1 MNESMAAVHIPQPTT
16 APPEESALRPR
27 VLIVDDEASFRS
39 TFADILATRG
49 YECKTAASVSEAIAN
64 IERESADIYL
74 IDLKLP
80 DGTGLDILTK
90 VREVHPSAETI
101 ILTGFSSLSTAV
113 QSLNLGAFGYLE
125 KPYNIDR
132 LFITLER
139 ALDRQRLVRRLHHS
153 EAAYSG
159 LFQASGVAI
168 FSLELPTFKV
178 ISANPAFRRL
188 LGYSPEEIPNLDG
201 FDLLPESMHA
211 RLRKL
216 ADGPARAAACG
227 SALASPATDTIEAPL
242 LHRDGTPRWFSI
254 SFTRL
259 DQTRSAAPSSGAD
272 VRGTQL
278 LLVCNDITSA
288 RRELTELEEH
298 RDFLEAIL
306 STVPSGIA
314 IVDSDYRISYANPA
328 YCRFVELD
336 CGEVTGRR
344 CYEAFNRY
352 QSPCSMF
359 GELCPITSA
368 RTTGAIGRVYREH
381 QSRDGNRRQIEYT
394 ANPFRDASGNVTSFV
409 IAVNDVADLRAAEER
424 VAESNERLGLLNTE
438 LSLRQQELEQHALRL
453 KQANVELLRLSN
465 AKGEFV
471 ATVSHELRTPLTAI
485 TEGINLCAD
494 GSLGAIN
501 PEQETFLKLAYR
513 NSRRL
518 ADLINDLL
526 DLSKIEAGKFDLV
539 PRVLE
544 PARVV
549 NDVVSFCQ
557 NLAKEK
563 GLKLEAEL
571 APDVPP
577 VIADEQALQRI
588 LTNLI
593 GNALKFT
600 PSGGSVTIR
609 CRTQE
614 PGTKNQ
620 EPGTKNQEPVAAVV
634 AFSVEDTGIGIP
646 KDEQHRI
653 FGKFEQVANTDGMR
667 PQGTGLGLAL
677 TRQLVEMNQGRI
689 WFESEEGKGTR
700 FFFTLPGYE
709 EFCYLALSLKHFADQ
724 HPFEGNRN
732 PAAYLFELARPT
744 ELHAARE
751 VLAQIEEIARTR
763 SPQADIIAPVLSRRS
778 VFIFS
783 PTSMTP
789 ERYQASLDSLQGT
802 SFFSGHKEVEVAL
815 RVGMLEFGP
824 AADGP
829 ANFAALAG
837 IVANPDPRREYEQL
851 RELFVPGL
859 KEVR

>member
-1 MNESMAAVHIPQPTT
+1 VSPAATGTCERASPRSTL
-16 APPEESALRPR
+16 SAVPARPR
-27 VLIVDDEASFRS
+27 VMIVDDEESFRV
-39 TFADILATRG
+39 TFADILDARG
-49 YECKTAASVSEAIAN
+49 YDCRSASSVQEALSAIDREAADV
-64 IERESADIYL
+64 YL

-80 DGTGLDILTK
+80 DGNGLEVLAR

-101 ILTGFSSLSTAV
+101 VLTGFSSLATAV

-153 EAAYSG
+153 ETAYSG

-178 ISANPAFRRL
+178 ISANPAFRQL
-188 LGYSPEEIPNLDG
+188 LGYSPEEIQNLTG

-211 RLRKL
+211 RLSRL
-216 ADGPARAAACG
+216 ADR
-227 SALASPATDTIEAPL
+227 SAPASPATDTIEAPL

-259 DQTRSAAPSSGAD
+259 DQVRSAAPSSGAD
-272 VRGTQL
+272 DRETQL
-278 LLVCNDITSA
+278 LLVCNDITLA
-288 RRELTELEEH
+288 RRELTEIEKH

-306 STVPSGIA
+306 STAPGGIA
-314 IVDSDYRISYANPA
+314 IVDSDHRISYANPA

-344 CYEAFNRY
+344 CHEVFNHY

-368 RTTGAIGRVYREH
+368 RTTGTIGRVYREH

-409 IAVNDVADLRAAEER
+409 IAVNDVTDLRAAEER

-438 LSLRQQELEQHALRL
+438 LSLRQQELEQHAHRL

-549 NDVVSFCQ
+549 NDVVNFCQ

-571 APDVPP
+571 APDVSP

-600 PSGGSVTIR
+600 PAGGSVTIR
-609 CRTQE
+609 CRNQE

-620 EPGTKNQEPVAAVV
+620 EPGAAEV

-677 TRQLVEMNQGRI
+677 TKQLVEMNQGRI

-700 FFFTLPGYE
+700 FFFTLPGYD
-709 EFCYLALSLKHFADQ
+709 EFCYFALSLKHFADQ
-724 HPFEGNRN
+724 HPCEGDRN
-732 PAAYLFELARPT
+732 PAVYLFELARPT

-751 VLAQIEEIARTR
+751 VLAQIEEIARAR
-763 SPQADIIAPVLSRRS
+763 SPHADVIAPVLSRRS

-789 ERYQASLDSLQGT
+789 ERYQALLDSLQGT

-815 RVGMLEFGP
+815 RAGMLEFGP
-824 AADGP
+824 LSDGP
-829 ANFAALAG
+829 ANFAALTG
-837 IVANPDPRREYEQL
+837 IFANPEPRRECEQF
-851 RELFVPGL
+851 RELFGPGL
-859 KEVR
+859 KEIR